1 MVDSYAG
8 TNARRRMATYWTV
21 GLGLVLGYAATRGS
35 NWTGGAQLHTVMEAV
50 STLLALIIGTMAL
63 VRFYARKNNTFLL
76 IGSGFLGTAFLDG
89 YHTIV
94 TSAFFR
100 PFMPSD
106 LPALIPWSWVASRQF
121 LAIFM
126 FLSILV
132 WLREQKLGE
141 PGRISAKTVY
151 VFATL
156 FTLASFLFFAFVP
169 LPRAYYPEFVFHRP
183 EEFLPALFFAMALA
197 GYLHK
202 GKWRHDDFEHWLV
215 LSLIIGF
222 ISQAGFM
229 SFSGQLFD
237 LEFDA
242 AHLLKKASYLC
253 VLAGLLINMLAIFRQ
268 VEGNYDA
275 LAREIE
281 ERKQAEEAAKK
292 GQERLKRQSDQIEF
306 MQSLARIAN
315 EAKTLR
321 QGMEATISRVCDHTG
336 WDLGHAFL
344 PEGEDL
350 SVLWPTE
357 ICVVKGPN
365 RERFAA
371 FMERTERGPLRIGEG
386 LFDTILE
393 NGKPIIV
400 ADVSRIENYSRREVA
415 VACGLHGGFG
425 LAIMSGDQVV
435 GVLEFYSMREGLP
448 PEDVQASLADIG
460 IQLGRVAER
469 TRSVERL
476 KRAAR
481 EARQAS
487 RAKSEF
493 LSTMSHEIRTPMNGV
508 LGMLGLLL
516 DTSLGEEQKKF
527 AKTAMESGKSLLT
540 IINDILDY
548 SKLESRKLKLED
560 TDFDILQVI
569 DGVRSLIGHRVK
581 SSVKLLANTDP
592 TLPQWLRADHGR
604 LRQILFNL
612 VGNAMKFT
620 DKGSVTI
627 FASHRVVDGD
637 ELELR
642 IEVKDTGIGI
652 SDDAQ
657 ARLFSRFVQADS
669 ATTRRFGGT
678 GLGLAICKQLVEL
691 MGGDIGVESKP
702 DAGSTFWFTIRCEVG
717 EAPASCARD
726 TPSAAL
732 SWARPLRILVAE
744 DNQVNQML
752 VAIQIEKA
760 GHRCDVVGNGLEAVE
775 ALERAPYD
783 LVLMDIQM
791 PEMDGPTA
799 TREIR
804 RLPGAVAGIPI
815 IAVTA
820 NAMEGH
826 REEYLGAG
834 MNDYVSKPIDPT
846 LLMEAIARVCPP
858 GEDNAETAT
867 PLAQDLTESS
877 DDHTANPTP
886 LLGEFP
892 ADLHATGG

>member
-1 MVDSYAG
+1 MVDSYAD
-8 TNARRRMATYWTV
+8 TNARRRIATYWIV
-21 GLGLVLGYAATRGS
+21 GLGLILGYAATRGS
-35 NWTGGAQLHTVMEAV
+35 NWIGGAQLHTVMEAV
-50 STLLALIIGTMAL
+50 STLLALIVGALAL
-63 VRFYARKNNTFLL
+63 VRFYAKNSNTFLL

-94 TSAFFR
+94 TSAFFK

-121 LAIFM
+121 L
-126 FLSILV
+126 S
-132 WLREQKLGE
+132 
-141 PGRISAKTVY
+141 
-151 VFATL
+151 
-156 FTLASFLFFAFVP
+156 
-169 LPRAYYPEFVFHRP
+169 
-183 EEFLPALFFAMALA
+183 
-197 GYLHK
+197 
-202 GKWRHDDFEHWLV
+202 
-215 LSLIIGF
+215 
-222 ISQAGFM
+222 
-229 SFSGQLFD
+229 
-237 LEFDA
+237 
-242 AHLLKKASYLC
+242 
-253 VLAGLLINMLAIFRQ
+253 IFRQ
-268 VEGNYDA
+268 AEGNYDT
-275 LAREIE
+275 LAKEIE
-281 ERKQAEEAAKK
+281 ERKQAEEASKRN
-292 GQERLKRQSDQIEF
+292 QERLKRQSDQIKF

-321 QGMEATISRVCDHTG
+321 QGMDATINRVCDYTG
-336 WDLGHAFL
+336 WELGHAFL

-350 SVLWPTE
+350 SVLWPTG
-357 ICVVKGPN
+357 IWVIKGHC
-365 RERFAA
+365 RERFAP
-371 FMERTERGPLRIGEG
+371 FMERTGRGPLRIGEG

-393 NGKPIIV
+393 NGASV
-400 ADVSRIENYSRREVA
+400 VTADVSRCEKYSRKEVA
-415 VACGLHGGFG
+415 GACGLHGGFG

-435 GVLEFYSMREGLP
+435 GVLEFYAIREGLP
-448 PEDVQASLADIG
+448 PEEVRASLADIG
-460 IQLGRVAER
+460 IQRGRVAER
-469 TRSVERL
+469 TRSWERL
-476 KRAAR
+476 KQAVR
-481 EARQAS
+481 EARQAT

-508 LGMLGLLL
+508 LGVLGLLL
-516 DTSLGEEQKKF
+516 DTNLTEEQKKF
-527 AKTAMESGKSLLT
+527 AKTAMESGKSLLM

-548 SKLESRKLKLED
+548 SKLESRKLKLEN
-560 TDFDILQVI
+560 TNFDILQVI
-569 DGVRSLIGHRVK
+569 DGVRSLIGHRVT
-581 SSVKLLANTDP
+581 SSVKLLTDTDP

-627 FASHRVVDGD
+627 STSHRVLEGD

-642 IEVKDTGIGI
+642 IEVSDTGIGI

-657 ARLFSRFVQADS
+657 TRLFSRFVQADS

-691 MGGDIGVESKP
+691 MGGEIGVESKP
-702 DAGSTFWFTIRCEVG
+702 DVGSTFWFTIRCGVG
-717 EAPASCARD
+717 EAPASCDRD
-726 TPSAAL
+726 TPYSAL

-752 VAIQIEKA
+752 ITIQIEKA

-775 ALERAPYD
+775 ALSRTPYD

-799 TREIR
+799 TRKIR
-804 RLPGAVAGIPI
+804 QLPGAVAGIPI

-826 REEYLGAG
+826 REEYLANG
-834 MNDYVSKPIDPT
+834 MNDYVSKPIDPR

-867 PLAQDLTESS
+867 ALAEDLTEAS
-877 DDHTANPTP
+877 DDQIANATP
-886 LLGEFP
+886 LFGESP
-892 ADLHATGG
+892 ADRQAARG